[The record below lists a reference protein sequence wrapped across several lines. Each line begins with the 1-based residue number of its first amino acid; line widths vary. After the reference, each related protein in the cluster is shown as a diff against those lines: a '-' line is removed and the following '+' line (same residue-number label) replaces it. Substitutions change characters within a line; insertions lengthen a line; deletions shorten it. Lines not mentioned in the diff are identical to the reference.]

1 MELSNIVILQ
11 DRRTNGLSVSAITS
25 IEEYIL
31 WYKDKGEA
39 NKLPEQRPVLN
50 TRSANT
56 IRKRLIQDLMEGA
69 VIPPIVIGVSV
80 EADYSSLNNDTVIDF
95 INSNLNQGTVI
106 DGMQRTAAL
115 LAAIEGNPEI
125 NNNPIRLD
133 FWLSN
138 DIFSLVYRMLV
149 LNTGQTPW
157 DIKRQMEVV
166 YGPMLNETVKH
177 VKNFSIH
184 RKYDGVRRKRSG
196 EYTAS
201 SVVELFLA
209 FSTRKDNLNNNEKIA
224 DDFTRLDVT
233 QLAGTSQAS
242 ELFYDAIDMLCKFD
256 LAISRFKEND
266 EDIQPEDK
274 NNRFTEGMD
283 LFTQNSAKIGFIVAL
298 AQAIMGRA
306 GSTEKTVEEQKTKMG
321 QIRSNFDAMIAK
333 IEGMDDEALTA
344 FLAFDVLREKIASLP
359 PKNIG
364 AHQRAFYRTGFGV
377 LIESAFVVD
386 SLEVAWQAY

>member
-1 MELSNIVILQ
+1 M
-11 DRRTNGLSVSAITS
+11 
-25 IEEYIL
+25 
-31 WYKDKGEA
+31 
-39 NKLPEQRPVLN
+39 
-50 TRSANT
+50 
-56 IRKRLIQDLMEGA
+56 
-69 VIPPIVIGVSV
+69 
-80 EADYSSLNNDTVIDF
+80 
-95 INSNLNQGTVI
+95 
-106 DGMQRTAAL
+106 
-115 LAAIEGNPEI
+115 
-125 NNNPIRLD
+125 
-133 FWLSN
+133 
-138 DIFSLVYRMLV
+138 
-149 LNTGQTPW
+149 
-157 DIKRQMEVV
+157 
-166 YGPMLNETVKH
+166 
-177 VKNFSIH
+177 
-184 RKYDGVRRKRSG
+184 
-196 EYTAS
+196 
-201 SVVELFLA
+201 VELFLA

-306 GSTEKTVEEQKTKMG
+306 GSAEKTVEEQKTKMG
-321 QIRSNFDAMIAK
+321 QIRSQFDAMIAK
-333 IEGMDDEALTA
+333 IEGMNDEALTA
-344 FLAFDVLREKIASLP
+344 FLAFDVLREKMASLP

-377 LIESAFVVD
+377 LIESEFIVD